1 MAATIKTELEFKD
14 KGVEAGF
21 RAVAAEVRQYRESIE
36 TKLGPSQEALVRRS
50 REQTAAM
57 KDATK
62 ATKGSGMGL
71 MQFAQFADDAQ
82 YGMKGILNNV
92 PGVVMGMGMSMGVA
106 GAVSLAT
113 LVLYKFGPALME
125 VTGLIDGAGIASG
138 KMASSFNK
146 TLREIQAKQ
155 QALESERAEMK
166 KYVAELEVMRTTVQE
181 FARVDAAAGE
191 AGIQR
196 MKERLAAEQELAR
209 AKGNVQS
216 SSTTN
221 PIEKSKIAAQLD
233 EQGNELTIEGLREEM
248 AMRENLRREMAQQ
261 AGELYKQQDVVH
273 KAQAE
278 QNNLLIDAEK
288 IQKRLDAARRNA
300 ATARAQEKAAE
311 GTRGTGAMRES
322 LGKFAS
328 TEESNAEQ
336 LERELQALRDKAEQM
351 GQLAKEAKQQFNDA
365 EKANTEAMKAEG
377 DKIRSLQE
385 QIQRKEQLAE
395 LARVAA
401 QNELEAARN
410 AERIAQAEKAATEE
424 KKRQAEAVDAAR
436 KAVTAAQAEQEY
448 AMVTKI
454 AELRKAGNKDA
465 ADALQKE
472 MNIRRDAASLE
483 SQGVERARAMAMARA
498 RATAQEAQA
507 AGVPGGGS
515 RRFLPERIGG
525 LRDTTPFG
533 GGGRERFLPVRIGG
547 LRTEAQRTEQA
558 ANRAAAARTNP
569 HEDAAMKYYESSL
582 QKQAE
587 LVEIFKNLGAI

>member
-57 KDATK
+57 KDATQ
-62 ATKGSGMGL
+62 ATRGGGQGML
-71 MQFAQFADDAQ
+71 QLAHFADDAQ
-82 YGMKGILNNV
+82 YGIRGVLNNIPGLV
-92 PGVVMGMGMSMGVA
+92 MGLGAGAGLAGVISLVVLAAAKLGPLLAEIYSNKDSAGAIEGMKRYGVV
-106 GAVSLAT
+106 LAQN
-113 LVLYKFGPALME
+113 L
-125 VTGLIDGAGIASG
+125 
-138 KMASSFNK
+138 K
-146 TLREIQAKQ
+146 TLKEHGAERERQARMGALTGTIEAGVQSGTSTDQRADTLERQMELIRKVREEEDKIA
-155 QALESERAEMK
+155 QARGE
-166 KYVAELEVMRTTVQE
+166 
-181 FARVDAAAGE
+181 DAAA
-191 AGIQR
+191 
-196 MKERLAAEQELAR
+196 
-209 AKGNVQS
+209 
-216 SSTTN
+216 T
-221 PIEKSKIAAQLD
+221 
-233 EQGNELTIEGLREEM
+233 
-248 AMRENLRREMAQQ
+248 
-261 AGELYKQQDVVH
+261 
-273 KAQAE
+273 
-278 QNNLLIDAEK
+278 
-288 IQKRLDAARRNA
+288 ARRNA
-300 ATARAQEKAAE
+300 ERIAADQKMYAELARLRSEEADAAKADAERFGASFTQNIEQAAAEAERLRKNKASADANYAQAQAEFDAVKDKGYTKRKLETDNLEKTKERAEADAAALADQEAILEVLKKQQEATQAMIEARQRAASAASTEATARAQELERQKKSAAE
-311 GTRGTGAMRES
+311 MVEI
-322 LGKFAS
+322 
-328 TEESNAEQ
+328 
-336 LERELQALRDKAEQM
+336 
-351 GQLAKEAKQQFNDA
+351 AKQEAA
-365 EKANTEAMKAEG
+365 EK
-377 DKIRSLQE
+377 
-385 QIQRKEQLAE
+385 
-395 LARVAA
+395 
-401 QNELEAARN
+401 
-410 AERIAQAEKAATEE
+410 ERIAQAEKAATEE

-483 SQGVERARAMAMARA
+483 SQGVDRARAMAMARA